1 MKRSAPLGAA
11 LALVLSLVPMPGRSH
26 ASSTE
31 RQKSPDQRARIQVQV
46 NLVSILASVLDASGR
61 PVLDLPKEA
70 FEIYE
75 EGAQQNIERFEAQT
89 NRPLDLVLMM
99 DTSSSAYKELRF
111 EAEAAA
117 RFIRLVVRPDDR
129 LAFFEFTDS
138 VTELSDFSGDVNALQ
153 AAARRVMSGG
163 GTSLYD
169 AVFLGAKALTRR
181 AADRRRVIVLVT
193 DAGETTSVSTFD
205 EARRNAILSG
215 ALLYTILVRPVK
227 NENGRNTAGEHAL
240 ITITD
245 STGGAMYHADELNQL
260 DAMFERINRELRT
273 QYLLGYYAN
282 PPPPPGS
289 YRRVVLKVKGDYTLH
304 YRKGYF
310 AGGSSR

>member
-1 MKRSAPLGAA
+1 M
-11 LALVLSLVPMPGRSH
+11 
-26 ASSTE
+26 
-31 RQKSPDQRARIQVQV
+31 
-46 NLVSILASVLDASGR
+46 
-61 PVLDLPKEA
+61 
-70 FEIYE
+70 
-75 EGAQQNIERFEAQT
+75 
-89 NRPLDLVLMM
+89 
-99 DTSSSAYKELRF
+99 
-111 EAEAAA
+111 
-117 RFIRLVVRPDDR
+117 RPDDR

-289 YRRVVLKVKGDYTLH
+289 YRRVVLKVKGYYTLH

-310 AGGSSR
+310 AGGFSR

>member
-1 MKRSAPLGAA
+1 MKKSASLGAA
-11 LALVLSLVPMPGRSH
+11 FALALSLHPFFGRLQ
-26 ASSTE
+26 ASPATP
-31 RQKSPDQRARIQVQV
+31 QKSREQKAHIQVQV
-46 NLVSILASVLDASGR
+46 NLVSILASVLDADGR
-61 PVLDLPKEA
+61 PVLDLPKDA
-70 FEIYE
+70 FDVYE
-75 EGAQQNIERFEAQT
+75 EGVQHNVERFEAQT

-99 DTSSSAYKELRF
+99 DTSSSTYKELRF

-117 RFIRLVVRPDDR
+117 RFIQQVVRSDDR

-138 VTELSDFSGDVNALQ
+138 VTELSDFSGNVSALQ
-153 AAARRVMSGG
+153 AAARRVTSGG

-169 AVFLGAKALTRR
+169 AVFLGAKTLTRR

-215 ALLYTILVRPVK
+215 ALLYTILIRPVK

-245 STGGAMYHADELNQL
+245 STGGAMYHADELDQL

-289 YRRVVLKVKGDYTLH
+289 YRRVELKVKGGYTLH